1 MLDEL
6 RPYLPPGVSPS
17 PETDDFELASA
28 SYYSVP
34 SKLDRPV
41 PPAVRDAWAETRG
54 LASGVDPD
62 LLFKKAVE
70 LETTVTYWPLEVR
83 IHGPPSSS
91 SDPKVSQVIH
101 DGALL
106 DHPTDEVNASLFD
119 ASTRLIRPSS
129 RAPWAV
135 GSARE
140 ERCAQR

>member
-70 LETTVTYWPLEVR
+70 LARTEDWV
-83 IHGPPSSS
+83 
-91 SDPKVSQVIH
+91 
-101 DGALL
+101 GAWKAL
-106 DHPTDEVNASLFD
+106 
-119 ASTRLIRPSS
+119 
-129 RAPWAV
+129 RAANVAEP
-135 GSARE
+135 RNPFLE
-140 ERCAQR
+140 ERFRQIDELLRQKGGRR